1 MKNVTR
7 SVRFVL
13 SMVLV
18 MAMVLTSIGSFG
30 TVAKAQTGRAADGL
44 KGIYRIYH
52 TEDATQRM
60 APGADQASEGNT
72 LWLWE
77 QGSTAPADCEMFYFE
92 QAEDGSYYW
101 YNKQDAELVMQAD
114 TSVVS
119 LQRKNA
125 ASANQKWTIEKVA
138 GTEDQYYLK
147 NGSRYA
153 STSANRHAQVSMS
166 DTAQAWRLA
175 KVEPEVKLSLG
186 SSTIRT
192 GESTTAAVT
201 GFDADGEELDGSK
214 AVITSENPDI
224 AEVSGNTVIAKKV
237 GTATI
242 QHLRAQKSTQ
252 S

>member
-77 QGSTAPADCEMFYFE
+77 QGSTAPADCEMFYLSRQRTEAITGTTSRMQSLSCRQILQLSAFRERMPHQQTRNGRSRKWQE
-92 QAEDGSYYW
+92 QKIS
-101 YNKQDAELVMQAD
+101 
-114 TSVVS
+114 
-119 LQRKNA
+119 
-125 ASANQKWTIEKVA
+125 I
-138 GTEDQYYLK
+138 
-147 NGSRYA
+147 
-153 STSANRHAQVSMS
+153 
-166 DTAQAWRLA
+166 
-175 KVEPEVKLSLG
+175 
-186 SSTIRT
+186 I
-192 GESTTAAVT
+192 
-201 GFDADGEELDGSK
+201 
-214 AVITSENPDI
+214 
-224 AEVSGNTVIAKKV
+224 
-237 GTATI
+237 
-242 QHLRAQKSTQ
+242 
-252 S
+252 

>member
-77 QGSTAPADCEMFYFE
+77 QGSTAPADRISKPEMDDRESGRNRRSVLSEKWFPLCKYFCKPPCTGKYVRYGTGME
-92 QAEDGSYYW
+92 TCKGRAGSETLSWQQYH
-101 YNKQDAELVMQAD
+101 
-114 TSVVS
+114 
-119 LQRKNA
+119 KN
-125 ASANQKWTIEKVA
+125 
-138 GTEDQYYLK
+138 
-147 NGSRYA
+147 R
-153 STSANRHAQVSMS
+153 
-166 DTAQAWRLA
+166 
-175 KVEPEVKLSLG
+175 
-186 SSTIRT
+186 
-192 GESTTAAVT
+192 
-201 GFDADGEELDGSK
+201 
-214 AVITSENPDI
+214 
-224 AEVSGNTVIAKKV
+224 
-237 GTATI
+237 
-242 QHLRAQKSTQ
+242 
-252 S
+252 

>member
-138 GTEDQYYLK
+138 GTED
-147 NGSRYA
+147 
-153 STSANRHAQVSMS
+153 
-166 DTAQAWRLA
+166 
-175 KVEPEVKLSLG
+175 
-186 SSTIRT
+186 
-192 GESTTAAVT
+192 
-201 GFDADGEELDGSK
+201 
-214 AVITSENPDI
+214 
-224 AEVSGNTVIAKKV
+224 
-237 GTATI
+237 
-242 QHLRAQKSTQ
+242 
-252 S
+252 